1 MESTSEKTAAVTAAM
16 DAKLDGILKVIS
28 KRLPTKEEREEDRNG
43 SDSEPSSPTGDSPKS
58 KGFLSMIKGLGSGL
72 GGIASSFLKF
82 GGFLLKATFFP
93 ITAISA
99 MLTSTAA
106 FVAGLVAIGALFA
119 GVAVAS
125 FMLTDKE
132 FEALKTKIATG
143 VAGVFSTI
151 VEGAI
156 DFYNKFV
163 PDSFK
168 ISDDDKKSMSSS
180 VFTTVKSSIMSIITF
195 ANDIVTAFAGGFSGN
210 MKGIKV
216 KASEFASKI
225 GDVYEKI
232 KGWMTSLGEKGKP
245 GLMTYV
251 KLLGN
256 ALGKFVSGVLSVA
269 NFLADLIIDPQV
281 TFAKFKASIGNAFS
295 SIGRTISDFVDGM
308 FSKEGLLKMLQ
319 GFLGRD
325 SMAMKFVEG
334 KFGTVEEAA
343 AEAAKARDVEAKAI
357 QNRNKVISSR
367 IIANQ
372 KLLDAE
378 TALGKDRN
386 DERVKALSYEIESAK
401 GDVEI
406 NKESLERLAERKKSS
421 QKLIIAEKVD
431 KLMGEE
437 SLKIE
442 KENEKIRSKIKKL
455 EYDKLMNHSTGEKVK
470 FQGLSGFGKTE
481 MIFTK
486 DFKEMIKTVTKMSGG
501 TITAQDIASGNAK
514 LTEEM
519 MSSMITFQN
528 IDADD
533 IEKQSNQMEIFTAG
547 LKRLSIINDKQIVI
561 DAEKLKLTEGSAKV
575 EEKRMELTTKA
586 YKDAGFETYASKSG
600 SLLNDA
606 EATKKTM
613 ELAAQNKAGTAGSQ
627 TVEAVTNI
635 SAPVSTI
642 VYQENSKAGA
652 TRNQGSG

>member
-1 MESTSEKTAAVTAAM
+1 MEPDQKTAAATAAM
-16 DAKLDGILKVIS
+16 DAKLDGILKVVS
-28 KRLPTKEEREEDRNG
+28 KRLPTKEEREE
-43 SDSEPSSPTGDSPKS
+43 SKTKPTSKPSSPDGDSPKS

-106 FVAGLVAIGALFA
+106 LVAGLVAIGALFA

-125 FMLTDKE
+125 FMLTDDE
-132 FEALKTKIATG
+132 FDKLKVKIAEG
-143 VAGVFSTI
+143 VAGVFSKI

-156 DFYNKFV
+156 GIYNKFV

-168 ISDDDKKSMSSS
+168 VSEDDKKAMGTATFTS
-180 VFTTVKSSIMSIITF
+180 VKATIMGIIDFVK
-195 ANDIVTAFAGGFSGN
+195 NVVDAFGTGFSTS
-210 MKGIKV
+210 MEGIKV
-216 KASEFASKI
+216 KAKAFASKI

-251 KLLGN
+251 ELLGN

-281 TFAKFKASIGNAFS
+281 TFAKFKASIANAFS
-295 SIGRTISDFVDGM
+295 SIGRTISDFVEGM

-325 SMAMKFVEG
+325 SMAMKLVEG

-386 DERVKALSYEIESAK
+386 DERVKALAYEIESAK

-406 NKESLERLAERKKSS
+406 NKESLGRLAERKKSS

-442 KENEKIRSKIKKL
+442 KENEKIRRKIKKL
-455 EYDKLMNHSTGEKVK
+455 EYDKLMNQSTGEKVG
-470 FQGLSGFGKTE
+470 FQGLSGYGSSEIITP
-481 MIFTK
+481 K
-486 DFKEMIKTVTKMSGG
+486 DFREMIKTVTKMSGG

-519 MSSMITFQN
+519 MTSMITFQN

-586 YKDAGFETYASKSG
+586 YKDAGFETYASQSG

-613 ELAAQNKAGTAGSQ
+613 ELAAQNKAGTAG
-627 TVEAVTNI
+627 
-635 SAPVSTI
+635 TI
-642 VYQENSKAGA
+642 VTDASSTSNVKNVTIVQKTGTNDGRGFK
-652 TRNQGSG
+652 